1 MNIAHVLFSFNNG
14 GIENLV
20 VDLLNNWPKQDKFLL
35 CIVNKS
41 YDEKLF
47 QKITNR
53 NVKVVCLDRPVGG
66 KKWKY
71 LRLLNKEISRFN
83 TQIVHCHSNSIF
95 KFCIPVKIINK
106 NVKLVLHVHDTSI
119 YERISDLDVHL
130 HRFFASKIIAI
141 SQSVKK
147 DIINRG
153 VSEYQIVLI
162 YNGVDF
168 SKFNYAKKRSDSK
181 CVMNVAR
188 IIPPIKGQDIL
199 IRAMNI
205 VKENRGDV
213 HCIFV
218 GAPPKVHRNFLKEL
232 KSEVDSYKLNDVV
245 SFLGNRNDVPKLLNR
260 ADVFVL
266 PSRYEGFGISIVEA
280 MAAKIPVIATNLEG
294 PKEIIGDNDYGYL
307 FSKNNYQELAQKI
320 IRVLNNDQTE
330 LVEKAYSYALLNFS
344 IENMTQ
350 KLSDLYNSVLAD

>member
-20 VDLLNNWPKQDKFLL
+20 VDLLNNWPKQDNLLL

-41 YDEKLF
+41 YDKELF
-47 QKITNR
+47 QKITNK
-53 NVKVVCLDRPVGG
+53 NVKIVCLNRPVGG

-71 LRLLNKEISRFN
+71 LRLLNNELSNFNAEI
-83 TQIVHCHSNSIF
+83 IHCHSNSIF
-95 KFCIPVKIINK
+95 KFCIPIKIINK

-119 YERISDLDVHL
+119 YKKISNLDVFL
-130 HRFFASKIIAI
+130 HRTFASKIIAI

-153 VSEYQIVLI
+153 VSEDQIVLI

-168 SKFNYAKKRSDSK
+168 SKFSYIKKVSDSK

-188 IIPPIKGQDIL
+188 IIPKIKGQDIL
-199 IRAMNI
+199 IRAMNMI
-205 VKENRGDV
+205 KENRDNI
-213 HCIFV
+213 HCVFV
-218 GAPPKVHRNFLKEL
+218 GAPPKTHGSFLKEL
-232 KSEVDSYKLNDVV
+232 KSEVDNYNLNDIV
-245 SFLGNRNDVPKLLNR
+245 SFLGNRDDVPKLLNR
-260 ADVFVL
+260 ADVFIL

-280 MAAKIPVIATNLEG
+280 MAAKVPVIATNLEG

-320 IRVLNNDQTE
+320 IKVLNNDQTE
-330 LVEKAYSYALLNFS
+330 LVEKAYDYALLNFS
-344 IENMTQ
+344 IENMTK
-350 KLSDLYNSVLAD
+350 KLSNVYKSILAD